1 MAKFKEFSQE
11 EKDLLKAK
19 GMPWR
24 LWEVLYRA
32 PSSII
37 VKNVVSGEVRL
48 IEKQQIPN

>member
-1 MAKFKEFSQE
+1 MAKFKDFSQE

-37 VKNVVSGEVRL
+37 VQYALSKMWSPARFG
-48 IEKQQIPN
+48 